1 MKYVLEKTSE
11 KYELMGG
18 KATALAKI
26 GRAINN
32 IPDWFVVSYKG
43 FDIENKEI
51 RKEAEDEVK
60 EKLTQLSDDS
70 YFAIRSSAGN
80 EDSKENSFAGQ
91 FDTFLYIKK

>member
-51 RKEAEDEVK
+51 RKEAED
-60 EKLTQLSDDS
+60 
-70 YFAIRSSAGN
+70 
-80 EDSKENSFAGQ
+80 
-91 FDTFLYIKK
+91 